1 MRTTTATTT
10 TTTTRGKTKVNINED
25 EFKGQTPG
33 IRNWRRKRQYDGSF
47 TKSTISISAL
57 FFCDCLTTAASWIT
71 LTNDGRGQQERP
83 TDGLTFVL
91 FLVIGFVTAAVVSA
105 AAEAA
110 AQNGR
115 ERRFAFAQSPG
126 HDAEKPKEED
136 ARDDGANQ
144 LRGLRKLIATK
155 LKCWS
160 FNVLL
165 LSATN
170 QVNVR

>member
-1 MRTTTATTT
+1 M
-10 TTTTRGKTKVNINED
+10 
-25 EFKGQTPG
+25 
-33 IRNWRRKRQYDGSF
+33 
-47 TKSTISISAL
+47 
-57 FFCDCLTTAASWIT
+57 
-71 LTNDGRGQQERP
+71 
-83 TDGLTFVL
+83 TFVL

-155 LKCWS
+155 LKC
-160 FNVLL
+160 
-165 LSATN
+165 
-170 QVNVR
+170 